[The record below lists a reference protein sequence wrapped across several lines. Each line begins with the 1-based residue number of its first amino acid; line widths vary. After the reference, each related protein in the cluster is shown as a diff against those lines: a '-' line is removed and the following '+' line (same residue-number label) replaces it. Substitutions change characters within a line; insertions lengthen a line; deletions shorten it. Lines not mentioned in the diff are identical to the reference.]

1 MKHHISLLVISS
13 LLLRFLRKQLSRN
26 TEGLEIRNSL
36 SAKEMYEN
44 LSNIFTGN
52 ALNVLLS
59 ISLISSQSF

>member
-1 MKHHISLLVISS
+1 MKHISLLVISS

-26 TEGLEIRNSL
+26 TEGLKIRNSL

-52 ALNVLLS
+52 ALNVLLF
-59 ISLISSQSF
+59 ISLISSHSF

>member
-13 LLLRFLRKQLSRN
+13 LLLRFLRKQLSGN

>member
-13 LLLRFLRKQLSRN
+13 LLLRFLRKQLSGN
-26 TEGLEIRNSL
+26 IEGLKIRNSL

>member
-13 LLLRFLRKQLSRN
+13 LLLRFLRKQLSGN
-26 TEGLEIRNSL
+26 TEGLKIRNSL

>member
-13 LLLRFLRKQLSRN
+13 LLLRFPRKQLSGN
-26 TEGLEIRNSL
+26 TEGVKIQNSL

-52 ALNVLLS
+52 ALNVLLF
-59 ISLISSQSF
+59 ISLISSHSF

>member
-13 LLLRFLRKQLSRN
+13 LLLRFLRKQLSGN
-26 TEGLEIRNSL
+26 TEGLKIRNSL
-36 SAKEMYEN
+36 SAKEMYDN

>member
-1 MKHHISLLVISS
+1 MKHISLLVISS

-26 TEGLEIRNSL
+26 TEGLKIRNSL

-52 ALNVLLS
+52 ALNVLLF

>member
-1 MKHHISLLVISS
+1 MKHISLLVISS
-13 LLLRFLRKQLSRN
+13 LLLRFLRKQLSGN
-26 TEGLEIRNSL
+26 TEGLKIRNSL